1 MFLLWMFYFSCIFL
15 IGAEVV
21 HNQASYKK

>member
-1 MFLLWMFYFSCIFL
+1 LWVFYSSCIFL

-21 HNQASYKK
+21 HNQGNYNK